1 MNYLRMNA
9 DESGGIYNMQID
21 ILKPIVEAVP
31 LFRNIEDKE
40 KFLIV
45 VSGLKLRLISLA
57 KASEIMNMTKTGFL
71 ELLEALDVDYS
82 YLSDN
87 DIEKEKIWP
96 DDSRF

>member
-1 MNYLRMNA
+1 
-9 DESGGIYNMQID
+9 MQID
-21 ILKPIVEAVP
+21 VLKPIVKAVP

-45 VSGLKLRLISLA
+45 VSALKLRLISLS

-71 ELLEALDVDYS
+71 ELLDAVDVDYS
-82 YLSDN
+82 YLSEN
-87 DIEKEKIWP
+87 DIEMEKNWP